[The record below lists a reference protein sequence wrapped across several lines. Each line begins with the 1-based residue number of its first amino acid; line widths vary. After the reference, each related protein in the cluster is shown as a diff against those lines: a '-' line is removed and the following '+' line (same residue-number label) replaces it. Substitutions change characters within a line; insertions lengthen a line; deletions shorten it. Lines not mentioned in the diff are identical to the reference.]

1 MYYNEFIIQNV
12 LRSSDKIYDHDMIIS
27 ITANVYNFKLVDDES
42 AIKKLIQNLCLKHV
56 LCERNKELLNLNSI
70 KEALEKYEEAE
81 DNVFKSTEL
90 MEEVENNIF
99 KLTDFMK
106 SKKSKYNKLNTI
118 EKEITEYKS
127 KNLMTD
133 ITFYVQKEDISY
145 HTISSDYVPY
155 IFISNKMEIELQ
167 LRRKDDFLKDLTI
180 L

>member
-1 MYYNEFIIQNV
+1 MYYNEFIIKNV
-12 LRSSDKIYDHDMIIS
+12 LRSDDKIYDRDMIIT
-27 ITANVYNFKLVDDES
+27 ITANVYNFKLCDDES

-81 DNVFKSTEL
+81 DNVFESTDFVK
-90 MEEVENNIF
+90 EVENNIF
-99 KLTDFMK
+99 KLTSFT
-106 SKKSKYNKLNTI
+106 KSKYNKLNTI

-167 LRRKDDFLKDLTI
+167 LRRKDDFLKDLAI